1 MTTILHFA
9 LLYPNTVV
17 YTSLH
22 EPLSLLPPG
31 PVRHFME
38 MVVTGLSKNPHYTAQ
53 EKRDYVE
60 WYRDYFAQFS
70 DEELQTQTA
79 AVGKDVE

>member
-1 MTTILHFA
+1 MCNIVFLCSA
-9 LLYPNTVV
+9 
-17 YTSLH
+17 S
-22 EPLSLLPPG
+22 SRSG

-53 EKRDYVE
+53 EKRENVQ

-70 DEELQTQTA
+70 DEELQALPSTA
-79 AVGKDVE
+79 GTDKQ